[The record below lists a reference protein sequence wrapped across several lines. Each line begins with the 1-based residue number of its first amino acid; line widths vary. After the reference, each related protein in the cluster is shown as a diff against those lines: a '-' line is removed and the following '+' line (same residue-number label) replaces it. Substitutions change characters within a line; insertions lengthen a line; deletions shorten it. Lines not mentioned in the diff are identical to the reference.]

1 MLNVKQ
7 SGVGLGIWMLFGVTM
22 VAFLFT
28 LLFFSPLSYKEA
40 YFLTYTYKLYNST
53 LNIASSNKQNIES
66 KHLRVQ
72 KG

>member
-7 SGVGLGIWMLFGVTM
+7 SGVGLGIWMLFGGTM
-22 VAFLFT
+22 MAFLFT
-28 LLFFSPLSYKEA
+28 LLFFSPLSYEEA
-40 YFLTYTYKLYNST
+40 YFLTYTYELYNST
-53 LNIASSNKQNIES
+53 LNIASSNKQNRES